1 MQTKIIVW
9 WSNGKL
15 GKEFSTSFSPVL
27 LWKSGENF
35 IVKLWLNMYR
45 LRPIAGENEENKEQ
59 KKLLKW
65 GKFSFYVILDCQIVT
80 YLKNKE

>member
-1 MQTKIIVW
+1 
-9 WSNGKL
+9 
-15 GKEFSTSFSPVL
+15 
-27 LWKSGENF
+27 
-35 IVKLWLNMYR
+35 MYR